1 MTEQTKAEQL
11 ANMPMEDRGLIWIC
25 ESELELRRLSQREA
39 QNLKLMDDL
48 FLARA
53 QLKEREAERDKLL
66 EVNKVLADALEGM
79 LAVQEEN
86 CRIDHDGYC
95 QEHYL
100 DDVADGGAVGGV
112 DHLHAIS
119 RQAGRQ

>member
-66 EVNKVLADALEGM
+66 AVNKVLVDALTEIASPTQTGGLLWWQTRAQEALK
-79 LAVQEEN
+79 LAGE
-86 CRIDHDGYC
+86 IK
-95 QEHYL
+95 
-100 DDVADGGAVGGV
+100 
-112 DHLHAIS
+112 
-119 RQAGRQ
+119 